1 MGIDMVKKQIKN
13 NSNLIKVVIISV
25 IGIIIVIIFPTIK
38 PQINPSNENVTLS
51 LPSELKKYH
60 SNILDITI
68 NIPNDF
74 SAKEIYGNREILL
87 EKDSDVI
94 KIHRI
99 GTNKKYKNTDEFLDD
114 IFGSDSTPKNIEKK
128 YITIDGFDVVKVDVK
143 YTTSPNLDDRTYYFF
158 INNGFYTISTTSQA
172 LYSDLDQIA
181 QSFRYE

>member
-1 MGIDMVKKQIKN
+1 MVKKQIKN

-99 GTNKKYKNTDEFLDD
+99 GTNKKYSRRT
-114 IFGSDSTPKNIEKK
+114 T
-128 YITIDGFDVVKVDVK
+128 
-143 YTTSPNLDDRTYYFF
+143 YTAN
-158 INNGFYTISTTSQA
+158 
-172 LYSDLDQIA
+172 
-181 QSFRYE
+181 